1 MELVEENL
9 VGLNTGSV
17 RQVKYVLSNVCGD
30 RDLGEY
36 FERCV
41 LNIERIV
48 NLIMCEINSTKKDL
62 AYWEGLSSASSL
74 EIAYMRSQLYVYRM
88 IFGKTDL
95 DKKVPLSSRFHMTR
109 DRVEKA
115 LRRFSTVMTGSAVTG
130 SNTKTESNFEPKP
143 ASRAIIH
150 EDVIQEDN
158 TESNQYQTQPRRRN
172 VNSPPRS
179 TYRSSALSLTSMPDP
194 STEPKMFEN
203 VEKQIFVLRFDLQQL
218 SCMLASVKESADH
231 LKRIFNEV
239 AVTTQRTV
247 TSRAKHQPS
256 FLHPKL
262 ADQFHCFAKE
272 RIQQS
277 LSDLSSTL
285 KTYDLR
291 PVTLQ
296 NIHRPLH
303 LEQPFS
309 EVISEAMSNMW
320 SSIESILKTNTLSA
334 TALEMLQ
341 SVRFMP
347 EQETNSESRGFVQHV
362 AIDHEDEE
370 MNEIIRTFNE
380 IDTLVHS
387 LKDGEYPLQITDA
400 YARRPSRLE
409 RLWLRDFVIIA
420 ACAAALSK
428 LSGMYKDGTLQRM
441 YVSCVELLA
450 HGVKDHVIEPLTDL
464 SKYLFERIKNDAEL
478 IVTRKEL
485 MQSKEELK
493 AMLDGYKKLYGLQPP
508 ATGQSE
514 TGVGSPNPRHSS
526 GAGTPVGNPHA
537 AKVDDLKP
545 PAPTSKTAGPLQVS
559 PKPSGGPSVTGKPS
573 ENDTFTRQLS
583 ENSML
588 PVVAQSLKRATDSA
602 SASIDSILRAMQE
615 TKDALSSTEIKP
627 DLSEFEIP
635 DAAKQSKANINTTTT
650 SAQHDA
656 AASGSTAGAK
666 TEAGAVPID
675 LVVIDENIDKDM
687 DSLMN
692 RYIQEIESPLKG
704 VLFGSVVTAALIQM
718 QKIKVMTEAAMMRMD
733 QVLASNQLTM
743 AGTAAMPALML
754 ISGAGFVVKRLF
766 SSSPPSHGEKTL
778 RLRLALT
785 NVERSL
791 QAVYSVKGGR
801 GGSSDLDLRLKS
813 SRLSWEEQAASPRRI
828 RERNSSRPDLLQA
841 SLDSDTTCTKV
852 AADSAASPEVTNPS
866 PLVNITV
873 DTSAGETGTETLRT
887 IETPS
892 HSAGGRAR
900 ANTFKY
906 TENSI
911 LINRG
916 NLCFDIIILRNELSR
931 AFIPRYQRN
940 LAGMPLGPRWFFLPT
955 YRPRQNFTRLL
966 YRMLFGEVSDFDDE
980 LEYQAIVDDVT
991 HLEAPDDEVDGL
1003 KKISIATRMRSS
1015 YRCFNI

>member
-1 MELVEENL
+1 MEMVEENL

-17 RQVKYVLSNVCGD
+17 RQVKFVLSNVCGD
-30 RDLGEY
+30 RGLGEY
-36 FERCV
+36 YERCV
-41 LNIERIV
+41 LVIERIV
-48 NLIMCEINSTKKDL
+48 SSIMCEINSTKKDL

-74 EIAYMRSQLYVYRM
+74 EMAYMRSQMYFYRL
-88 IFGKTDL
+88 IFGQTDIP
-95 DKKVPLSSRFHMTR
+95 KVPLSSRFHMTR
-109 DRVEKA
+109 GKIEKA
-115 LRRFSTVMTGSAVTG
+115 LRRLSTVITRSPTPGSGGATNERAFG
-130 SNTKTESNFEPKP
+130 TIREDIIEEDGDEPQL
-143 ASRAIIH
+143 S
-150 EDVIQEDN
+150 
-158 TESNQYQTQPRRRN
+158 PRHTM
-172 VNSPPRS
+172 NSPSRS
-179 TYRSSALSLTSMPDP
+179 GYRSSALSLTSRPDP
-194 STEPKMFEN
+194 SKEHTIFEN

-231 LKRIFNEV
+231 LKRVFNEV

-256 FLHPKL
+256 FLHPEL
-262 ADQFHCFAKE
+262 ADQFHFFAKE
-272 RIQQS
+272 QIQHS
-277 LSDLSSTL
+277 LRDLSSTL
-285 KTYDLR
+285 KTYDLQ

-296 NIHRPLH
+296 NIQRPLH
-303 LEQPFS
+303 LDQPFG
-309 EVISEAMSNMW
+309 EVISEIIGNVW
-320 SSIESILKTNTLSA
+320 TSIEAITKKSTLGQS
-334 TALEMLQ
+334 ALETLKE
-341 SVRFMP
+341 RFP
-347 EQETNSESRGFVQHV
+347 SRDSESRDYAQHV
-362 AIDHEDEE
+362 DMGDED
-370 MNEIIRTFNE
+370 MDEIARTFEE
-380 IDTLVHS
+380 INTLVYS

-409 RLWLRDFVIIA
+409 RLWLRDFVILA
-420 ACAAALSK
+420 ACGAAISK
-428 LSGMYKDGTLQRM
+428 LSGMYNDGTLQRM

-450 HGVKDHVIEPLTDL
+450 HGAKDHIIEPLTDL

-485 MQSKEELK
+485 MQSKDELK
-493 AMLDGYKKLYGLQPP
+493 AMLDGYRKLYGLETPP
-508 ATGQSE
+508 GSQIKIGSGSSNTPHQSRAAPE
-514 TGVGSPNPRHSS
+514 
-526 GAGTPVGNPHA
+526 AGPQA
-537 AKVDDLKP
+537 ARVDDLKP
-545 PAPTSKTAGPLQVS
+545 PELVSKTAGPSQQS
-559 PKPSGGPSVTGKPS
+559 PVAAGAGLAGPSNKTS
-573 ENDTFTRQLS
+573 EGDTFSRQLS

-602 SASIDSILRAMQE
+602 SASIDSILRAMQD
-615 TKDALSSTEIKP
+615 TKDALSSADIKP
-627 DLSEFEIP
+627 DLSEFEIDGKA
-635 DAAKQSKANINTTTT
+635 DANGGT
-650 SAQHDA
+650 A
-656 AASGSTAGAK
+656 AAQKGATVAPETAAGTGASEK
-666 TEAGAVPID
+666 
-675 LVVIDENIDKDM
+675 VVIDANIDKDM

-754 ISGAGFVVKRLF
+754 ISGAAFMTKRLF

-791 QAVYSVKGGR
+791 QAVYSVRGGR
-801 GGSSDLDLRLKS
+801 GGSSSLDLPLKGS
-813 SRLSWEEQAASPRRI
+813 KLSWEEHVASPRRI
-828 RERNSSRPDLLQA
+828 RERNSSQPDLSRGSAA
-841 SLDSDTTCTKV
+841 SSESVGTTSTKGV
-852 AADSAASPEVTNPS
+852 ADSSASPEVTNPVPTVS
-866 PLVNITV
+866 ITV
-873 DTSAGETGTETLRT
+873 DTSVGESSSSRDTPST

-892 HSAGGRAR
+892 HSTGGRPR

-916 NLCFDIIILRNELSR
+916 NLCFDIIMLRNELSR

-940 LAGMPLGPRWFFLPT
+940 LARMPVGPRWFFLPT
-955 YRPRQNFTRLL
+955 FRPRQNFTRLL

-991 HLEAPDDEVDGL
+991 HLEAPDDEVDGH